1 MEIKTNSMINNETND
16 EYFIPIEPDHAIAL
30 TMNFPQFS
38 ENNFPHFYKKVNK
51 QCTWFYLF
59 LEYIKHGQSFHLE
72 IK

>member
-38 ENNFPHFYKKVNK
+38 EPTQSKDSLIQTF
-51 QCTWFYLF
+51 CDF
-59 LEYIKHGQSFHLE
+59 LS
-72 IK
+72 